1 MAKYESTMLRVNLST
16 GDIKSSKIPNELTK
30 KYIGGRG
37 LSAKILYD
45 ELDPTIEPLS
55 PENIL
60 IFAAGPLTGTAAPT
74 GGRYEVSCKSP
85 LTGTMT
91 GANSGG
97 QWGAYLRRSGFEVI
111 IFEGKAEKPMYLK
124 LTDGEF
130 ELESAEKLWGLDTHK
145 TTDMLEKEL
154 GKDCKVTCIG
164 PAGEK
169 LVRIACVIND
179 RNRAPGRG
187 GTGAVMGSKNLKAIA
202 VKGTKKIEVAD
213 KDAFKKAHDDALKKI
228 KEHSVTGEGLPT
240 YGTAVLVNIINE
252 AGIFPTRNFQTG
264 VFPEAEKIS
273 GETLADTY
281 LTKRAACFGCPIG
294 CGRVTEVPKGKYKG
308 VGEGPEYET
317 IWSFG
322 AQCGVDDL
330 EAITKANYLCN
341 ELGLDTISAGSTIG
355 CAMELY
361 QRGKVSK
368 DVAGK
373 ELNWGDSDVIVEYT
387 EKLAKREGFGD
398 DLAEGSLRLA
408 EKYGAPELSMSVK
421 GQELPA
427 YDPRGVQGHGLQY
440 STTNR
445 GGCHVRGYMISPEIL
460 GVPEKLDRFAT
471 EGKESWV
478 KTFQDLT
485 AVIDSSGMCLFTSFA
500 IGAPEYSALLSTA
513 TGIAEWTADE
523 VMVIGDRIW
532 NIEKLFNIKAGFTSE
547 DDTLPPR
554 LLKEPMPEG
563 PTKGY
568 VVKLA
573 EMLPKYYKV
582 RGWDANGVPTDAKL
596 KELGI

>member
-1 MAKYESTMLRVNLST
+1 MAKYEGTMLRVNLAT
-16 GDIKSSKIPNELTK
+16 GDIKKSKIPEKLSRN
-30 KYIGGRG
+30 YIGGRG
-37 LSAKILYD
+37 ISAKILYD
-45 ELDPTIEPLS
+45 EIDPTIDPLS
-55 PENIL
+55 PENKL

-85 LTGTMT
+85 LTGTIT

-97 QWGAYLRRSGFEVI
+97 EWGAYLRRAGVEVI
-111 IFEGKAEKPMYLK
+111 VFEDKGKKPMYLQI
-124 LTDGEF
+124 TDGEY
-130 ELESAEKLWGLDTHK
+130 ELKSAEKLWGKDTHQ
-145 TTDMLEKEL
+145 TTDMLQKEL
-154 GKDCKVTCIG
+154 GKEYRVTCIG

-169 LVRIACVIND
+169 LVKISCPIND
-179 RNRAPGRG
+179 KHRAPGRG

-228 KEHSVTGEGLPT
+228 NENAVTSQGLPT

-252 AGIFPTRNFQTG
+252 NGVLPTRNFQTG
-264 VFPEAEKIS
+264 VFPEADKIS
-273 GETLADTY
+273 GETMADTI

-294 CGRVTEVPKGKYKG
+294 CGRVTEIKSGKYKSL
-308 VGEGPEYET
+308 GEGPEYET
-317 IWSFG
+317 IWAFG
-322 AQCGVDDL
+322 AECGVGDL
-330 EAITKANYLCN
+330 APISKANYLCN
-341 ELGLDTISAGSTIG
+341 ELGIDTISMGSTIG

-373 ELNWGDSDVIVEYT
+373 ELKWGDGDAIVDYT
-387 EKLAKREGFGD
+387 KKAAYREGFGN

-427 YDPRGVQGHGLQY
+427 YDARGIQGHGLHY
-440 STTNR
+440 ATNNT
-445 GGCHVRGYMISPEIL
+445 GGNHVRGYMISPEIL
-460 GVPEKLDRFAT
+460 GIPEKLDRFAT
-471 EGKESWV
+471 EGKETWV
-478 KTFQDLT
+478 KNFQNLT

-500 IGAPEYSALLSTA
+500 LGAVEYASLLASG
-513 TGIAEWTADE
+513 TGFDYTADE
-523 VMVIGDRIW
+523 IMTIGDRIW
-532 NIEKLFNIKAGFTSE
+532 NVERLFNIKAGFTSE

-563 PTKGY
+563 ASKGY
-568 VVKLA
+568 VVYLDK
-573 EMLPKYYKV
+573 MLPAYYKV
-582 RGWDANGVPTDAKL
+582 RGWDENGEPTEKKI

>member
-1 MAKYESTMLRVNLST
+1 MAKYEGTMLRVNLST
-16 GDIKSSKIPNELTK
+16 GDMKTSKIPEELVK

-45 ELDPTIEPLS
+45 EVDPTIDAFDP
-55 PENIL
+55 NNKL
-60 IFAAGPLTGTAAPT
+60 IFATGPLTGTAAPT

-85 LTGTMT
+85 LTGTLT

-97 QWGAYLRRSGFEVI
+97 EWGAHLRRAGIETIV
-111 IFEGKAEKPMYLK
+111 FEGKAKKPMYLQI
-124 LTDGEF
+124 TDGKY
-130 ELESAEKLWGLDTHK
+130 ELKSAEKLWGKDTHT
-145 TTDMLEKEL
+145 TTDMLQKEL
-154 GKDCKVTCIG
+154 GKEYRVACIG

-169 LVRIACVIND
+169 LVRVACVIND
-179 RNRAPGRG
+179 KHRAPGRG

-202 VKGTKKIEVAD
+202 VKGTKKIEPAE
-213 KDAFKKAHDDALKKI
+213 KDAFKNAQDDARKKI

-240 YGTAVLVNIINE
+240 YGTAVLINIINE
-252 AGIFPTRNFQTG
+252 NGIFPTRNFQTG
-264 VFPEAEKIS
+264 VFPEADKIS
-273 GETLADTY
+273 GETLADTL
-281 LTKRAACFGCPIG
+281 LTKRAACFACPIG
-294 CGRVTEVPKGKYKG
+294 CGRVTDIKTGKYKSA
-308 VGEGPEYET
+308 GEGPEYET
-317 IWSFG
+317 IWAYG
-322 AQCGVDDL
+322 AQCGVSNL

-361 QRGKVSK
+361 QRGKVTK
-368 DVAGK
+368 EKVGK
-373 ELNWGDSDVIVEYT
+373 ELNWGDGDAIVEFT
-387 EKLAKREGFGD
+387 EKMGKREGFGD

-427 YDPRGVQGHGLQY
+427 YDPRGAKGHGLQY
-440 STTNR
+440 ATTNR

-460 GVPEKLDRFAT
+460 GVPEKLDRFAI
-471 EGKESWV
+471 EGKETWV

-500 IGAPEYSALLSTA
+500 IGAPEYAALLSTA
-513 TGIAEWTADE
+513 TGFKEWTADE
-523 VMVIGDRIW
+523 IMVIGDRIW
-532 NIEKLFNIKAGFTSE
+532 NVERLFNLKAGFTSE

-563 PTKGY
+563 PAKGN
-568 VVKLA
+568 VVPLDK
-573 EMLPKYYKV
+573 MLPKYYQV
-582 RGWDANGVPTDAKL
+582 RGWDAQGVPTNEKL
-596 KELGI
+596 KALGI